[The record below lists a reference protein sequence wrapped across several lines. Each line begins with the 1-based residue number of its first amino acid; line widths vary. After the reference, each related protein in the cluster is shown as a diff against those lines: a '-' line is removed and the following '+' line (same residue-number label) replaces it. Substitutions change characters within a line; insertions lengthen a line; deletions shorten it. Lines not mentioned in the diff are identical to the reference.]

1 MKQVV
6 ASVNTMLGWRSS
18 VHTDFTH
25 PPFSSSVMA
34 DSPVSC

>member
-18 VHTDFTH
+18 VHTH